1 METNVVSLPH
11 PRLYHASIHN
21 PRFDGASV
29 PTNIY
34 DKHGQVIMIDPRRVQ
49 PLSDQPRQ
57 SSNPG
62 FSLESIAA
70 LSMCISAEGQID
82 PVLIAPPTMTGWDA
96 ALVDGERRHRAC
108 LHGNMMLMA
117 RVDLSITDP
126 QEHFVKSVMANFH
139 REGHTCIEIMYAIK
153 RMQETRTREQIAT
166 VFGRSVQWVD
176 LHISLMRLDEELHP
190 FLVDQ
195 EVEQEGDGEVVRADS
210 KKRGRKQTGKLTFQ
224 LALVISGLPKND
236 QMNVAKEVLGKRMPY
251 DIARRYVLRYIDDN
265 GIVTKHSQRSPSES
279 FHSLEKAA
287 DTAENKFG
295 VFVDKNP
302 RTLRELFDTQSPM
315 DRRLLAEKLRFLSID
330 ISSLADIL
338 SPQLKK

>member
-1 METNVVSLPH
+1 METNIVSLPH
-11 PRLYHASIHN
+11 ITQYHASIQN
-21 PRFDGASV
+21 PHFDV
-29 PTNIY
+29 DLVTTNIFE
-34 DKHGQVIMIDPRRVQ
+34 KHGQVIMIDPRRVQ

-70 LSMCISAEGQID
+70 LSMCISAEGQIE
-82 PVLIAPPTMTGWDA
+82 PALIAPPTKSGWDA

-117 RVDLSITDP
+117 RVDLSITNP
-126 QEHFVKSVMANFH
+126 EEHFVKSVMANFH
-139 REGHTCIEIMYAIK
+139 REGHTCIEIMYAVK
-153 RMQETRTREQIAT
+153 RMQTTRTREQIAT

-176 LHISLMRLDEELHP
+176 LHISLMRLDEALHP

-195 EVEQEGDGEVVRADS
+195 EVEQEGDGTGEQVEI

-224 LALVISGLPKND
+224 LALVISGLPKSD

-251 DIARRYVLRYIDDN
+251 DVARRYVLRYIDDN
-265 GIVTKHSQRSPSES
+265 GIVTKYSKRSPSES
-279 FHSLEKAA
+279 FQSLEKAA
-287 DTAENKFG
+287 GTAENKFG
-295 VFVDKNP
+295 VFIDKNP

-315 DRRLLAEKLRFLSID
+315 DRRLLAEKLRLLSVD

-338 SPQLKK
+338 SPQ